1 MEEAKRL
8 DEVHLQND
16 QKDNVAWIHDE
27 LQDGLDNYDPE
38 LAKRNI
44 QGYKSNKFDI
54 IENINKKKGIQEE
67 LEEYKDKFQVDEAQK
82 VKLQA
87 FDYPEEIA
95 RE

>member
-1 MEEAKRL
+1 M
-8 DEVHLQND
+8 
-16 QKDNVAWIHDE
+16 
-27 LQDGLDNYDPE
+27 DNYDPE
-38 LAKRNI
+38 IAKRNI

-82 VKLQA
+82 VKLQN